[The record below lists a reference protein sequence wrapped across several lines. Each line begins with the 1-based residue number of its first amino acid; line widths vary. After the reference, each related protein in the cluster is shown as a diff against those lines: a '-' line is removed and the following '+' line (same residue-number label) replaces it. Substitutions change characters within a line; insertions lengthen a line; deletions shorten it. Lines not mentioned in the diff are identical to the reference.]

1 MDSNVTEGSD
11 MAQDSAVGTL
21 VDAKRL
27 NQALLQFRKRVQETR
42 RRRGLDQYEAAARA
56 GISQSQWSKI
66 ERGEAAPSLAN
77 ALRMQIALGIPS
89 IETFFGRHPSAQ
101 LAKHTPEDE
110 D

>member
-1 MDSNVTEGSD
+1 
-11 MAQDSAVGTL
+11 MAQRGEVRSL

-27 NQALLQFRKRVQETR
+27 DQALLQFRERIHETR

-89 IETFFGRHPSAQ
+89 IEAFFGRYPSAQ
-101 LAKHTPEDE
+101 LAASDLETPE
-110 D
+110 